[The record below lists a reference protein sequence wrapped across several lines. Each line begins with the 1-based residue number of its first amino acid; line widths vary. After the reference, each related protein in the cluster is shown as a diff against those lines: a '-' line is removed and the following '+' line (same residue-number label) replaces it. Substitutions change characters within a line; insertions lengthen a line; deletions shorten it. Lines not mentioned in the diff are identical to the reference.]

1 MTTHDGADGSVSPAR
16 LNRRTLLRGIA
27 ATGAAGALGALLA
40 ACGSGS
46 SATDTP
52 KAAVAT
58 TGSAAATTAPA
69 AAGASAPAATTGS
82 SPTTAAPA
90 ATTAGSATTAPAAS
104 SAGTPK
110 KGGAIKAELDS
121 DIANLDPMPSSLLVD
136 RQVLYNIYDSL
147 VAIDKDLKIIPSLA
161 ESWQTPDP
169 KTYIFK
175 LRQGVK
181 YHDGSDFNADS
192 VKWNIERYLNDKA
205 SRRGPEIGSIQ
216 SVEVMDPYTVKF
228 NLKAAFAPLLA
239 NLVDRAGMMVSQKA
253 AEAGGQDFT
262 RKPVGAGT
270 GAFTFVEWVKDDHI
284 TLARNPNYW
293 KKDASGTQ
301 LPYLD
306 KVTIRP
312 IVDETVALTNIKTG
326 DIDIGYVVPAKDYAS
341 VKAGK
346 DLVLQETPG
355 LGYASIVL
363 NVQAEPF
370 NKKEFRQAFAEALD
384 RDQIMK
390 TVFFGVGKAAF
401 GPIAPP
407 SWAFDDSYKPYT
419 GNVAKAKQYLAA
431 GGKPDGFT
439 CEMKITAGSPT
450 TTQLAQLMKDQVA
463 KAGIIMNL
471 VQLDFPTLV
480 ADTQARKYQANLVG
494 WSGRI
499 DPDGNIYNMLH
510 TGAAGNDSQYS
521 NPQADDLMD
530 KARAENDQG
539 QRKELYQQLQK
550 IVVDDAP
557 LIYYRFPISFML
569 SRPNVQGMTLTADQI
584 MRFETGWLK

>member
-1 MTTHDGADGSVSPAR
+1 MAIHDGADALTTRGR

-27 ATGAAGALGALLA
+27 ATGATTALGALLA

-46 SATDTP
+46 ATEAP
-52 KAAVAT
+52 KVAAT
-58 TGSAAATTAPA
+58 TGAGGTT
-69 AAGASAPAATTGS
+69 APAATTGS
-82 SPTTAAPA
+82 G
-90 ATTAGSATTAPAAS
+90 ATTAGGTTATQAT
-104 SAGTPK
+104 SAGAPK

-181 YHDGSDFNADS
+181 YHDGTDFNADS
-192 VKWNIERYLNDKA
+192 VKWNIERYLNDKG
-205 SRRGPEIGSIQ
+205 SRRGPEINTIQ
-216 SVEVMDPYTVKF
+216 SVEVMDPATVKF

-253 AEAGGQDFT
+253 AEAGGVDFS
-262 RKPVGAGT
+262 RKPIGAGT
-270 GAFTFVEWVKDDHI
+270 GAFKFVEWVKDDHI
-284 TLARNPNYW
+284 TLERNPTYW
-293 KKDASGTQ
+293 KKDASGGQ

-341 VKAGK
+341 VKTSK
-346 DLVLQETPG
+346 ELVLQEIPG
-355 LGYASIVL
+355 LGYASVVL
-363 NVQAEPF
+363 NCAAEPF

-384 RDQIMK
+384 RDQIIK
-390 TVFFGVGKAAF
+390 TVFFGVGQTAF
-401 GPIAPP
+401 GPISPP
-407 SWAFDDSYKPYT
+407 SWAFDQTLKPYAA
-419 GNVAKAKQYLAA
+419 NVAKAKEYLKA

-439 CEMKITAGSPT
+439 FDMKITAGSPV

-463 KAGIIMNL
+463 KAGMTMNL
-471 VQLDFPTLV
+471 IQLDFPTLI
-480 ADTQARKYQANLVG
+480 ADQQAGKFGASLAG

-499 DPDGNIYNMLH
+499 DPDGNIYNQLH
-510 TGAAGNDSQYS
+510 TGAAGNDAKYS
-521 NPQADDLMD
+521 NPQADDLME
-530 KARAENDQG
+530 KARVASEQA

-550 IVVDDAP
+550 TIVDDAP
-557 LIYYRFPISFML
+557 LVYYRFALSYML
-569 SRPNVQGMTLTADQI
+569 ARPNVQGMQLYADQI
-584 MRFETGWLK
+584 MRFESGWLK

>member
-1 MTTHDGADGSVSPAR
+1 MHDEANESVSLRR

-27 ATGAAGALGALLA
+27 ATGATTALGALLA

-46 SATDTP
+46 AT
-52 KAAVAT
+52 AT
-58 TGSAAATTAPA
+58 AKPAGGTSGTT
-69 AAGASAPAATTGS
+69 APAATTGS
-82 SPTTAAPA
+82 GAASAVSVTTATQ
-90 ATTAGSATTAPAAS
+90 AT
-104 SAGTPK
+104 SAGAPK

-121 DIANLDPMPSSLLVD
+121 DIANLDPMPSSQLVD

-181 YHDGSDFNADS
+181 YHDGTDFNADS
-192 VKWNIERYLNDKA
+192 VKWNIERYLTDKN

-216 SVEVMDPYTVKF
+216 TVEVMDPYTVKF
-228 NLKAAFAPLLA
+228 NLKAVFAPLLA

-253 AEAGGQDFT
+253 VEAGGADFS

-312 IVDETVALTNIKTG
+312 IVDETVALTNVKTG
-326 DIDIGYVVPAKDYAS
+326 DIDIGYVVPAKDYAT

-355 LGYASIVL
+355 LGYQSIVI

-384 RDQIMK
+384 RDQILK
-390 TVFFGVGKAAF
+390 TVYFGTGQAAY
-401 GPIAPP
+401 GPIPPP
-407 SWAFDDSYKPYT
+407 SWAFDQTFKPY
-419 GNVAKAKQYLAA
+419 GANIAKAKEYLKA

-521 NPQADDLMD
+521 NPQADDLME
-530 KARAENDQG
+530 KARAAADQG
-539 QRKELYQQLQK
+539 QRKDSYQQLQK

-569 SRPNVQGMTLTADQI
+569 SRPNVQGMQLYADQI
-584 MRFETGWLK
+584 MRFEAGWLK

>member
-1 MTTHDGADGSVSPAR
+1 MHDGADLSVSSGR
-16 LNRRTLLRGIA
+16 LNRRTLLRGA
-27 ATGAAGALGALLA
+27 AAAGATTALGALLA

-46 SATDTP
+46 AT
-52 KAAVAT
+52 AT
-58 TGSAAATTAPA
+58 AKPAGGTSGTT
-69 AAGASAPAATTGS
+69 APAATTGS
-82 SPTTAAPA
+82 GAASAVSGTTA
-90 ATTAGSATTAPAAS
+90 TQAAS
-104 SAGTPK
+104 AGAPK

-181 YHDGSDFNADS
+181 YHDGTDFNADS
-192 VKWNIERYLNDKA
+192 VKWNIERYLTDKN

-216 SVEVMDPYTVKF
+216 TVEVMDPYTVKF

-253 AEAGGQDFT
+253 AEAGGVDFS

-293 KKDASGTQ
+293 KKDASGAQ

-312 IVDETVALTNIKTG
+312 IVDETVALTNVKTG
-326 DIDIGYVVPAKDYAS
+326 DIDIGYVVPAKDYAT

-355 LGYASIVL
+355 LGYASIVI
-363 NVQAEPF
+363 NVQADPF

-390 TVFFGVGKAAF
+390 TVFFGVGQAAY
-401 GPIAPP
+401 GPIPPP
-407 SWAFDDSYKPYT
+407 SWAYDQTFKPY
-419 GNVAKAKQYLAA
+419 GADIAKAKEYLKA

-439 CEMKITAGSPT
+439 CELKITAGSPT

-521 NPQADDLMD
+521 NPQADDLME
-530 KARAENDQG
+530 KARAVAEQA
-539 QRKELYQQLQK
+539 QRKDSYQQLQK

-569 SRPNVQGMTLTADQI
+569 SRPNVQGMQLYADQI
-584 MRFETGWLK
+584 MRFEAGWLK